1 VRPAIAAD
9 GAAIALAKFN
19 FGATVGQTGL
29 SLGDGRG
36 AFALAQ
42 AGETA
47 IRFDRA
53 GEMAAMSTSLSSYA
67 AQLGGAIGRRA
78 ALADERKDGAEI
90 VFKEAA
96 ARRSSVE
103 GVNLDEELIQ
113 LTVYQQAFNA
123 SARLITAA
131 KEMYDVLLSIA

>member
-1 VRPAIAAD
+1 M
-9 GAAIALAKFN
+9 G
-19 FGATVGQTGL
+19 
-29 SLGDGRG
+29 
-36 AFALAQ
+36 
-42 AGETA
+42 
-47 IRFDRA
+47 
-53 GEMAAMSTSLSSYA
+53 
-67 AQLGGAIGRRA
+67 
-78 ALADERKDGAEI
+78 
-90 VFKEAA
+90 EAA